1 MKKYGKYLKNPNIV
15 LGLSM
20 IMTILVLMII
30 GFFYTPCDWELIVV
44 SNKLKPPSW
53 EHILGTDDL
62 GRDILSRL
70 MIGARTSFFI
80 GIMVSLLGMLFG
92 VLLGS
97 ISGYFG
103 GAIDEIIMKLI
114 DTQMAFP
121 GILIALMMIAVF
133 GGSTKNIILALSI
146 MAMPKFARITRS
158 GFIKYKNYE
167 FVKATKARGAGNFRI
182 MYIHI
187 LPNLKS
193 ELLVTFSLSFASAV
207 MSEAGLS
214 YLGLG
219 GDPKIPSFGKMLSEA
234 QGAIYEYPGYV
245 IAVTLAV
252 TFLVMGFNMTADG
265 LRQIKNDKDSKI

>member
-1 MKKYGKYLKNPNIV
+1 MKKNEKYYKNPNIV
-15 LGLSM
+15 LGISM
-20 IMTILVLMII
+20 IMVIFILMVI
-30 GFFYTPCDWELIVV
+30 GLFYTPCDWELIDV
-44 SNKLKPPSW
+44 SNKLQSPSW
-53 EHILGTDDL
+53 QHILGTDDL

-80 GIMVSLLGMLFG
+80 GITVSLLGMLIG
-92 VLLGS
+92 VIIGS

-103 GAIDEIIMKLI
+103 GAVDEIIMKLI

-121 GILIALMMIAVF
+121 GILIALMMVAVF
-133 GGSTKNIILALSI
+133 GGSTKNIIIALAI
-146 MAMPKFARITRS
+146 MSVPKFARITRS
-158 GFIKYKNYE
+158 GYIKYKNYE
-167 FVKATKARGAGNFRI
+167 FVKAEKARGAGNLRI

-193 ELLVTFSLSFASAV
+193 ELIVTFSMSFASAV

-219 GDPKIPSFGKMLSEA
+219 GNPKIPSFGKMLSDA

-265 LRQIKNDKDSKI
+265 IREIKKDKDSKI